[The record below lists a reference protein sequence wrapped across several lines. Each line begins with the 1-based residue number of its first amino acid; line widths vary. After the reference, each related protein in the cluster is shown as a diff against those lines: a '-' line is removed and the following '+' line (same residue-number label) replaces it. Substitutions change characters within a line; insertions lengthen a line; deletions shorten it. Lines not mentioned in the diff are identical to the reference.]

1 MPDRLRDPSKKLERQ
16 YQISLALQ
24 AENNGGNVQ
33 AAPCLSLPLSWQRF
47 LAHNENI
54 NVDHLSTPG
63 LSPVVITSGM
73 PKIMPATQQ
82 PSIEQRSSIPQ
93 SVTPAQWNAYGMHSL
108 TQTNSPPALS
118 SDVERQTE
126 EPPTRPRRKPESLIN
141 FVQNRLSN
149 SCHSIASV
157 LTSQGSRASRW
168 SKRLSFQSY
177 MNSHAVG
184 CDFCPEELS
193 LHDTATANIALFL
206 QEHGS
211 PRSEQGLLNAIT
223 RDVHLGAN
231 VNERTILGESALYFT
246 TGAGF
251 VTTCD
256 FLLAHGANVH
266 SRTFADETIG
276 RYAKRCYRSIQ
287 DNAARYARIKWA
299 LLEVKKHKMFDRPRK
314 RQRFSKAAFS
324 YFSQRSVPPPNGPSI
339 VATSISQ
346 PHRTTLDSRKRSLR
360 HSESSFDNISHKV
373 EPSELVVEEYDVF
386 NKQRSPF
393 YDAPNSVHAFVSEL
407 GTDNDSLS
415 IENGRNEALFPSEE
429 TGDLGT
435 YLRENNILW
444 CIYCGTSGQDTLG
457 CTNAACLQGDNTKQ
471 NSSI

>member
-82 PSIEQRSSIPQ
+82 LSIEQRSSIPQ

-206 QEHGS
+206 QEHGP

-299 LLEVKKHKMFDRPRK
+299 LLEVKKHKIFDRPRK
-314 RQRFSKAAFS
+314 
-324 YFSQRSVPPPNGPSI
+324 
-339 VATSISQ
+339 
-346 PHRTTLDSRKRSLR
+346 
-360 HSESSFDNISHKV
+360 
-373 EPSELVVEEYDVF
+373 
-386 NKQRSPF
+386 
-393 YDAPNSVHAFVSEL
+393 
-407 GTDNDSLS
+407 
-415 IENGRNEALFPSEE
+415 
-429 TGDLGT
+429 
-435 YLRENNILW
+435 
-444 CIYCGTSGQDTLG
+444 
-457 CTNAACLQGDNTKQ
+457 
-471 NSSI
+471 